1 MTNYQQLANELK
13 GALAK
18 HRPEQPIK
26 RTLSAEEKIARRRE
40 SNRRYMEKI
49 RERNRKPT
57 NWGKVQ
63 TKRLFDCIANLVGI
77 SKDAARSRYYRHK
90 LPANVI
96 EQARAKM
103 N

>member
-18 HRPEQPIK
+18 YRTEQPVK
-26 RTLSAEEKIARRRE
+26 RTLSPKEKIARRRE
-40 SNRRYMEKI
+40 MNRRYVAAM

-57 NWGKVQ
+57 NWGKLQ

-77 SKDAARSRYYRHK
+77 SKDAARARYYRHQ